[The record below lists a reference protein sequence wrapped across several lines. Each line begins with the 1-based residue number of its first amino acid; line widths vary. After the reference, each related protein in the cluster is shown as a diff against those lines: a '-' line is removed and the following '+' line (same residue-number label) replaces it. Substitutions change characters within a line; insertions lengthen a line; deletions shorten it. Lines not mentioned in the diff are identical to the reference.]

1 MPSPGC
7 LPTLRLSR
15 LAVMPPRSPQWVN
28 TPVLLEA
35 LDRYEQGRLHPSMR
49 RWLEGVLELERSV
62 SAPLRP
68 HC

>member
-1 MPSPGC
+1 LPLPRAPS
-7 LPTLRLSR
+7 TLRLSR
-15 LAVMPPRSPQWVN
+15 LARMSPRSPQWVN

-49 RWLEGVLELERSV
+49 RWLEALLELERPV
-62 SAPLRP
+62 RAPLRP